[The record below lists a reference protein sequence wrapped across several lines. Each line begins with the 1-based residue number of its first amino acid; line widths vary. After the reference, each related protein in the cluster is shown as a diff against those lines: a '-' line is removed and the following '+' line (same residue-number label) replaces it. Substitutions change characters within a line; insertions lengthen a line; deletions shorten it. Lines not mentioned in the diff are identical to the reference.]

1 MEKKHG
7 KNYMGSL
14 DGFQKAKLLRHPPSH
29 LSICATKT
37 LKLNSAK
44 IDLLI
49 YRC

>member
-7 KNYMGSL
+7 KNYMASL
-14 DGFQKAKLLRHPPSH
+14 DGFKAKLLRHPPSH
-29 LSICATKT
+29 LSLCATKT

-44 IDLLI
+44 IELLI